1 MHGKKAEKHD
11 PHWAKKSINW
21 KCPKSDINVS
31 IAERDIYTIFITVV
45 YMFKNLEAWKVYEC
59 SQTMD
64 GKNSI
69 IVFTEGK
76 NCKTEDKA
84 TENNQNTTK
93 KIKK

>member
-1 MHGKKAEKHD
+1 
-11 PHWAKKSINW
+11 
-21 KCPKSDINVS
+21 
-31 IAERDIYTIFITVV
+31 
-45 YMFKNLEAWKVYEC
+45 MFKNLEAWKVYKC

-93 KIKK
+93 K